1 MLTGLEIEWSLVG
14 GTLFY
19 LTAAYLCACLS
30 PSTASAPAAAQAI
43 LKGKGTVHGTA
54 TAASIWHTGLIGMAV
69 ALGRF
74 SRC

>member
-14 GTLFY
+14 GNLFY
-19 LTAAYLCACLS
+19 LAAAHLCALPVALDRERS
-30 PSTASAPAAAQAI
+30 SRGGAI